1 MIKPAGVP
9 PHISRPFS
17 GWIVTGVLLVL
28 VAAALIYVLSSH
40 QQSLRSSPA
49 GLDGLRAW
57 LVSEG
62 QSVQNF
68 SGGWPLNEDETGLLV
83 IPLYDTRLDEQR
95 NRPQSSQEL
104 IMQQDEYDLAAA
116 PILEK
121 ARRVNTLLVLPKWR
135 SGMRLTGVAHP
146 DLLVEAERVEETLR
160 VLLNRDTARI
170 VRDPQAS
177 AAYSYTAR
185 DQASLKALLYG
196 SQLFSAPGCS
206 PIIGTADVMILGT
219 CYLGGTRAGTTVMV
233 LSDPDLINNHG
244 LRAGDN
250 AFIVSDFIGEASG
263 GRQVIID
270 YSLRSWFASEGQNEV
285 RERTWS
291 DLARFFSPPF
301 TLIWMG
307 LLLALVLILWRAA
320 VRFGPLR
327 TPPDALGASNM
338 MAIAARAKLMRL
350 SNQDGAL
357 IQDYGKARLAVAAS
371 ALFGAAN
378 ARTYSSAEAF
388 LAYTAR
394 RHPSLAGPLAQ
405 ALSTLRSLP
414 AHANAAQA
422 FAAVDQL
429 EAILEQITD
438 GT

>member
-1 MIKPAGVP
+1 MIKPAGTLTHP
-9 PHISRPFS
+9 SRPLS
-17 GWIVTGVLLVL
+17 ERIMMGVLLVL
-28 VAAALIYVLSSH
+28 LAVAFIYVLSNR
-40 QQSLRSSPA
+40 QQPLRSSPA

-57 LVSEG
+57 LVAED

-68 SGGWPLNEDETGLLV
+68 SGGWPLDEDEIGLLI
-83 IPLYDTRLDEQR
+83 IPLYDAGLDEER
-95 NRPQSSQEL
+95 DRPQSSQEL

-121 ARRVNTLLVLPKWR
+121 ASRVSTLLVLPKWR

-146 DLLVEAERVEETLR
+146 VLLVEAERVEATLR
-160 VLLNRDTARI
+160 ALLDQDAARI
-170 VRDPQAS
+170 FRDPQAF
-177 AAYSYTAR
+177 ATYSYTAR
-185 DQASLKALLYG
+185 DQASLDALLYS
-196 SQLFSAPGCS
+196 SQLFSAPECT
-206 PIIGTADVMILGT
+206 PIIGAADAMILGT
-219 CYLGGTRAGTTVMV
+219 CQRGGQHSGTTVLV

-250 AFIVSDFIGEASG
+250 AFILRDFISEASG
-263 GRQVIID
+263 GEQIIID
-270 YSLRSWFASEGQNEV
+270 YSLRSWFAGEGQREV

-291 DLARFFSPPF
+291 DLVRFFSPPF

-307 LLLALVLILWRAA
+307 LLLALLLILWRAA

-327 TPPDALGASNM
+327 TSPGALGASNM

-357 IQDYGKARLAVAAS
+357 IQDYGKARLAVVAS

-378 ARTYSSAEAF
+378 ARAYSSAEAF

-405 ALSTLRSLP
+405 SLNTLQSLP

-422 FAAVDQL
+422 FAAVEQL
-429 EAILEQITD
+429 ESILEQITD
-438 GT
+438 DT

>member
-1 MIKPAGVP
+1 MIKPAGTPVQL
-9 PHISRPFS
+9 SRSFA
-17 GWIVTGVLLVL
+17 GQVMMCVLLAL
-28 VAAALIYVLSSH
+28 IAAALIYVLPDR

-62 QSVQNF
+62 HGVQNF
-68 SGGWPLNEDETGLLV
+68 SGGWPLQEDETGLLI
-83 IPLYDTRLDEQR
+83 IPLYDAGLDEDR
-95 NRPQSSQEL
+95 DRPQSSQEL
-104 IMQQDEYDLAAA
+104 IWQQDEYDSAAA

-121 ARRVNTLLVLPKWR
+121 AARVKTLLVLPKWR
-135 SGMRLTGVAHP
+135 SGMRLAGVAHP
-146 DLLVEAERVEETLR
+146 DLLVEAGRIEETLR
-160 VLLNRDTARI
+160 TLLDQETARV
-170 VRDPQAS
+170 VRSPQAF
-177 AAYSYTAR
+177 AAYGYTAR
-185 DQASLKALLYG
+185 DQTSLEALLYS

-206 PIIGTADVMILGT
+206 PVIGTTDAMVLGT
-219 CYLGGTRAGTTVMV
+219 CQLGGPRSGTTVML

-250 AFIVSDFIGEASG
+250 AFIVRDFIEAASG
-263 GRQVIID
+263 GGQIIID
-270 YSLRSWFASEGQNEV
+270 YSLRSWFADEGQGEI

-291 DLARFFSPPF
+291 DLVRFFSPPF

-307 LLLALVLILWRAA
+307 LSLALFLILWRAA

-327 TPPDALGASNM
+327 SSPGALGASNI

-350 SNQDGAL
+350 SSQDGAL
-357 IQDYGKARLAVAAS
+357 IQDYSKARLAVAAS

-378 ARTYSSAEAF
+378 ARAYSSAEAF

-405 ALSTLRSLP
+405 ALDRLQSLP
-414 AHANAAQA
+414 AHANAVQA
-422 FAAVDQL
+422 LAAVEQL
-429 EAILEQITD
+429 DSILEQITND
-438 GT
+438 T